1 MPRRMGQEFG
11 QAPHV
16 VLVMMGDH
24 NAGELF
30 ALTLQPLQNWLR
42 LTWVYYPE
50 AVTRLDGPDDIVGE
64 CKQRCDLHTA
74 LYTNMSAAPN
84 DCPPADLPPA
94 EPSPF
99 QGWSNWFG
107 SPTGSQLLAM
117 EQAWL
122 DQSVGDCFG
131 YHAVQVGPQ
140 GIDALRKNRMGLRSR
155 LVFGASASTP
165 TSRDEAD
172 TASERSVLRC
182 HSQAW
187 PIANETVDLVVLV
200 HAQEEVGDPHGLLRE
215 AARVLI
221 PEGRLVVVGFNPL
234 SLWALHRPLSP
245 VQFPPVQSRWVAMG
259 RVKDWCQLLTLQVEA
274 GRHGQYRPVL
284 PTEKALR
291 RLDWMDKAGAR
302 WWPGFG
308 AVYSLTAIKR
318 RVGMRVILP
327 QWQSSAAKAAQAAG
341 PAAQKSRKQPL

>member
-1 MPRRMGQEFG
+1 MSSASNDF
-11 QAPHV
+11 
-16 VLVMMGDH
+16 
-24 NAGELF
+24 
-30 ALTLQPLQNWLR
+30 QPAESSP
-42 LTWVYYPE
+42 T
-50 AVTRLDGPDDIVGE
+50 
-64 CKQRCDLHTA
+64 
-74 LYTNMSAAPN
+74 
-84 DCPPADLPPA
+84 

-99 QGWSNWFG
+99 QGWSNWLC
-107 SPTGSQLLAM
+107 SPTGSDLLAM

-131 YHAVQVGPQ
+131 YHAVQVSPLGM
-140 GIDALRKNRMGLRSR
+140 DALRKNRMGLRTR
-155 LVFGASASTP
+155 LVFGASSP
-165 TSRDEAD
+165 TTATQDETDA
-172 TASERSVLRC
+172 TSERSLLRC

-187 PIANETVDLVVLV
+187 PIATETVDLVVLV
-200 HAQEEVGDPHGLLRE
+200 HALEEVGDPHGLLRE

-259 RVKDWCQLLTLQVEA
+259 RIKDWCQLLTLQIEA

-284 PTEKALR
+284 QTEKSMR
-291 RLDWMDKAGAR
+291 RLSWMDQAGAR

-318 RVGMRVILP
+318 RVGMRIIMP